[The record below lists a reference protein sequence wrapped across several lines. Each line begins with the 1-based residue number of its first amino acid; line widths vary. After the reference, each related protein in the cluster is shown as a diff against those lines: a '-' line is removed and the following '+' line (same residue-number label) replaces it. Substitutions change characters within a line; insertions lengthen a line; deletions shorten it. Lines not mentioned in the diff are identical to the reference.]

1 VKHPLTSD
9 GPWLTFADYPLPP
22 NEDQTEI
29 LRVVVRESLS
39 LDMIDRLVT
48 DICAV
53 TEMLMRTD
61 AVDLAA
67 FQPSASIEKTHA
79 NKGLKKEHGHKAERP
94 MSEGVH
100 RTVC

>member
-1 VKHPLTSD
+1 
-9 GPWLTFADYPLPP
+9 
-22 NEDQTEI
+22 
-29 LRVVVRESLS
+29 VVVRESLS

-53 TEMLMRTD
+53 TELLMKTD

-67 FQPSASIEKTHA
+67 FQPGAASVEKTHA
-79 NKGLKKEHGHKAERP
+79 NKGLKKEHKHKAHHP
-94 MSEGVH
+94 PKNGVY

>member
-1 VKHPLTSD
+1 VAYSLTTD
-9 GPWLTFADYPLPP
+9 GPWLTSADYPLPP
-22 NEDQTEI
+22 NEDKTEI

-53 TEMLMRTD
+53 N
-61 AVDLAA
+61 LAA
-67 FQPSASIEKTHA
+67 FQPSSSVEKTHA
-79 NKGLKKEHGHKAERP
+79 NKGLKKEHKHKAERP